1 MAGSPER
8 AANAMARPAMRTVY
22 LMPDKSGPMGTGIR
36 VSSYSVRMRVGTVLM
51 LIGAGLLVI
60 GALVRFFPG
69 LFSWFGNLPGD
80 IRIENENSTVF
91 IPITSMILVSIGLT
105 VVINLVGS
113 LFRDR

>member
-1 MAGSPER
+1 MVPGIRSLAYSVGMRAGS
-8 AANAMARPAMRTVY
+8 
-22 LMPDKSGPMGTGIR
+22 
-36 VSSYSVRMRVGTVLM
+36 VLM
-51 LIGAGLLVI
+51 LIGAGLLVV

-80 IRIENENSTVF
+80 VRIENENSTVI

-105 VVINLVGS
+105 VAINVVGS